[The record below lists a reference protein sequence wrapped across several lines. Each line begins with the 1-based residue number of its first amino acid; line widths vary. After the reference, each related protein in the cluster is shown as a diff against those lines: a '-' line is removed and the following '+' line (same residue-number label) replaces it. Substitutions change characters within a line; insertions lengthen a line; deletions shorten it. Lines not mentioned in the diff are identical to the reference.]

1 MFRRDPSLI
10 TSWLER
16 DNDYYPA
23 LQKEILSSAV
33 SMLKEGG
40 TILYSTCTFDPSED
54 EEVIRAVLEEYPDL
68 YLAEPEEK
76 CPLFAEGIG
85 EDMKACM
92 RLYPHRLKGEGHFA
106 ALLKKKGNREE
117 TDSGLLKT
125 DKIKNISFREFMN
138 HVSMNMDHMV
148 AKVLKD
154 RIYLL
159 PEQNFEH
166 EFVRVIRSGLLLG
179 TLKNDRFE
187 PSQHLAFA
195 LKPEEFDQ
203 CISFPADDIRV
214 EKYLRGETV
223 TADES
228 HDGWVLVCVDG
239 YPLGFG
245 RMNGRSIK
253 NKLEKGYR
261 RI

>member
-16 DNDYYPA
+16 GNDYYPA

-68 YLAEPEEK
+68 YLAEPEER

-117 TDSGLLKT
+117 
-125 DKIKNISFREFMN
+125 
-138 HVSMNMDHMV
+138 
-148 AKVLKD
+148 
-154 RIYLL
+154 
-159 PEQNFEH
+159 
-166 EFVRVIRSGLLLG
+166 
-179 TLKNDRFE
+179 
-187 PSQHLAFA
+187 
-195 LKPEEFDQ
+195 
-203 CISFPADDIRV
+203 
-214 EKYLRGETV
+214 
-223 TADES
+223 
-228 HDGWVLVCVDG
+228 
-239 YPLGFG
+239 
-245 RMNGRSIK
+245 
-253 NKLEKGYR
+253 
-261 RI
+261 